1 MKTTLQEVF
10 AVCFKYSQLD
20 TFLLEMAFYFTNL
33 DLTFMLHYI
42 MLQYINQAEKRKKKH
57 YMYTINK
64 LHVNENKILSGG
76 LDVLLP

>member
-1 MKTTLQEVF
+1 MKATLQEVF

-20 TFLLEMAFYFTNL
+20 TFLLEMAFYFTNF

-42 MLQYINQAEKRKKKH
+42 MLQSGGKKRKTKH

>member
-1 MKTTLQEVF
+1 MKATLQEVF

-20 TFLLEMAFYFTNL
+20 TFLLEMAFSFTF
-33 DLTFMLHYI
+33 DLTSMSHY
-42 MLQYINQAEKRKKKH
+42 NQSGGKKEKNI
-57 YMYTINK
+57 TINK

>member
-1 MKTTLQEVF
+1 MKATLQEVF

-20 TFLLEMAFYFTNL
+20 TFLLEMAFSFTNF
-33 DLTFMLHYI
+33 DLTFMSHY
-42 MLQYINQAEKRKKKH
+42 NQSGGKKIRRKNI
-57 YMYTINK
+57 TINN